1 LLEKLGLLLCCAA
14 LTWPSAVRAQPR
26 GAEPSAP
33 VEHDAVRIIKVGHA
47 EDWRELE
54 RVLREFLLPHRLK
67 PTFESRATLTRL
79 DALGESPSAGA
90 RVFVELVSA
99 ERARLVLS
107 DERRER
113 YLLRDVPLPNG
124 LDEVGRETLA
134 QVIESSLVALQGQ
147 AKALSRDELNRL
159 LTGESAFE
167 PSESLLPNAAIAA
180 ENVAPPVLEASPV
193 APAPAALKAAHEPA
207 PSVPYRSRIQLD
219 GGYTAHWSG
228 PELGLLHGPA
238 LRLEWAGALSAE
250 SSWFAAITGELRWHQ
265 RYESTLVDVDVASRA
280 AWLTAG
286 IERTWRGQLRWL
298 AGAGVGIDWAVI
310 QPRYVEGGLSRVLPE
325 TSDTTVWLRG
335 ELGVE
340 RRFGSVHLALSLLV
354 DVSSLD
360 THYDVRR
367 AGRAERLVTPW
378 RVRPGVRVAVGWGS

>member
-1 LLEKLGLLLCCAA
+1 LLCSAA
-14 LTWPSAVRAQPR
+14 LTWPSEVRAQPP
-26 GAEPSAP
+26 GAELRAP
-33 VEHDAVRIIKVGHA
+33 AEHDAVRIVEVGHA

-54 RVLREFLLPHRLK
+54 RVLREFLLPHRLN

-79 DALGESPSAGA
+79 DALGESASAGP

-107 DERRER
+107 DERRGR

-147 AKALSRDELNRL
+147 AKALSREELNRL
-159 LTGESAFE
+159 LTGEAAFG
-167 PSESLLPNAAIAA
+167 PSQSPPNAAIPEQDAA
-180 ENVAPPVLEASPV
+180 LPVLDAPPV
-193 APAPAALKAAHEPA
+193 APAPAALKATHEPA
-207 PSVPYRSRIQLD
+207 PSGPNRSRIQLA
-219 GGYTAHWSG
+219 GAYTAHWSG

-238 LRLEWAGALSAE
+238 LRLEWESALGAE
-250 SSWFAAITGELRWHQ
+250 SSWFAAATGELRWDQ
-265 RYESTLVDVDVASRA
+265 RYQSALVDVDVASRA
-280 AWLTAG
+280 AWLTGG
-286 IERTWRGQLRWL
+286 IEHTWRGQLRWL
-298 AGAGVGIDWAVI
+298 AGVGVGIDWAVI

-325 TSDTTVWLRG
+325 TSDTAVWLRA

-340 RRFGSVHLALSLLV
+340 RRFGSVHLALSLLT

-367 AGRAERLVTPW
+367 AGRAQRLVTPW